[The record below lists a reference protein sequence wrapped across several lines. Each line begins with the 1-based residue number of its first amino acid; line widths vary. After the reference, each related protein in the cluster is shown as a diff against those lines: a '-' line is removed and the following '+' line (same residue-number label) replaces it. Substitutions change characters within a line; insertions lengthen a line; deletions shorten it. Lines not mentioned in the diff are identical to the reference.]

1 MAKEER
7 FISAVAVLVFLIASS
22 LQPAFS
28 QTKKGKFVK
37 IFDGKSFKG
46 WEADTS
52 FWKIKDGV
60 AVGQVLP
67 GQTIKTNT
75 FLIWKGGEPANFEFK
90 AQYRISPEGNSGVQY
105 RSEAVKDIPYALKGY
120 QADIDGANTYT
131 GQNYE
136 ERGRGFLAMR
146 GQKVIL
152 RTNEK
157 PLVTDSVSLGS
168 SESLKGLIKSGWNE
182 IHIIAKG
189 NKMQH
194 YVNGVLMSEAI
205 EEDAVKGKSSG
216 LLGMQV
222 HVMPKMKVEYKEIYL
237 KEL

>member
-52 FWKIKDGV
+52 FWKIEDGV

-105 RSEAVKDIPYALKGY
+105 RSEAVKDI
-120 QADIDGANTYT
+120 
-131 GQNYE
+131 
-136 ERGRGFLAMR
+136 
-146 GQKVIL
+146 
-152 RTNEK
+152 
-157 PLVTDSVSLGS
+157 
-168 SESLKGLIKSGWNE
+168 
-182 IHIIAKG
+182 
-189 NKMQH
+189 
-194 YVNGVLMSEAI
+194 
-205 EEDAVKGKSSG
+205 
-216 LLGMQV
+216 
-222 HVMPKMKVEYKEIYL
+222 
-237 KEL
+237 